1 MIRLCTFASDITPPV
16 GHPLCAGWYPP
27 ARAIGGPLQALG
39 LILIAG
45 GEPPVVLCALD
56 WAELSNG
63 DYDRWRADLARAV
76 GTDPGRVA
84 VHCTH
89 AHDTPWPDRDA
100 QDILD
105 AHHRPDVIMAG
116 DWAERARAAA
126 ASAAAAAMAEPR
138 PCTHFS
144 TGEAR
149 VDRVASNRRL
159 IGQDGRLWAMRWTKT
174 SDPMVRAAPEG
185 LIDPMLKTIGFW
197 NEDAPLA
204 VAHYYAVHPTSLD
217 GTGVVNP
224 EFVGLAR
231 NRRTAAAG
239 VPHLYFTG
247 CAGNVAAGKY
257 NDGSADNRELFA
269 GRIHDAMIAAE
280 QAAERHPLDELRWV
294 VEPALLPP
302 RPDLDEEALL
312 ARIRA
317 PATDGKELSRA
328 ALMLTYLRR
337 RERPIPVTC
346 LHLGAETC
354 GPAPAGRDLHRVPAP
369 RPGGAPRCVRGGGRL
384 RRPGTGVHHPGAI
397 VRRGRLRADRRLR
410 IRGLGGDPAYRDRPG
425 APQIAERD

>member
-1 MIRLCTFASDITPPV
+1 MIRLCTFTSDITPPV

-27 ARAIGGPLQALG
+27 ARTIGGPLQALG
-39 LILIAG
+39 LILIAD

-105 AHHRPDVIMAG
+105 AHDRPDVIMAG

-126 ASAAAAAMAEPR
+126 ASAAAAALAEPR

-257 NDGSADNRELFA
+257 NDGIADNRELFA

-280 QAAERHPLDELRWV
+280 EGAERHRLTELRWV
-294 VEPALLPP
+294 VEPVLLPP

-312 ARIRA
+312 APIRA
-317 PATDGKELSRA
+317 PATDGRDLSRA

-346 LHLGAETC
+346 VHLGAGASVLHLPGETFIEYQFHARAARPDAFVAVAGYGDL
-354 GPAPAGRDLHRVPAP
+354 GPGYITLERSFAEGGYEPTDAFVSGASEVILRSAIDRV
-369 RPGGAPRCVRGGGRL
+369 
-384 RRPGTGVHHPGAI
+384 
-397 VRRGRLRADRRLR
+397 LRA
-410 IRGLGGDPAYRDRPG
+410 
-425 APQIAERD
+425 